1 MISKELIRE
10 TLAQTDQTL
19 LAYRELIP
27 DQAHYF
33 LFPFTLQG
41 CINVTETVS
50 SLKHSALMMTLFFYE
65 AFPGHSEGADSREQA
80 SPRTS
85 KARGEL
91 KLIIPSK
98 VRTRKRIRTERLTM
112 MTDIYKLRVIASN
125 LNLFELG
132 GNC

>member
-50 SLKHSALMMTLFFYE
+50 SLKHSALMMTLCFFMKRSLVTPKE
-65 AFPGHSEGADSREQA
+65 LILGNRLRPEPPRPGE
-80 SPRTS
+80 
-85 KARGEL
+85 
-91 KLIIPSK
+91 
-98 VRTRKRIRTERLTM
+98 
-112 MTDIYKLRVIASN
+112 N
-125 LNLFELG
+125 
-132 GNC
+132 

>member
-50 SLKHSALMMTLFFYE
+50 SLKHSALMMTLFFMKRSLVTPKE
-65 AFPGHSEGADSREQA
+65 LILGNRLRPEPPRPGE
-80 SPRTS
+80 
-85 KARGEL
+85 
-91 KLIIPSK
+91 
-98 VRTRKRIRTERLTM
+98 
-112 MTDIYKLRVIASN
+112 N
-125 LNLFELG
+125 
-132 GNC
+132 